1 VSLKSIL
8 HVNIQVPMAQWE
20 ACRQFYCDV
29 LGLKV
34 GPRPAFTSTGLWLYA
49 GESPIVHLVVRE
61 PSERAVQRG
70 HSALDHVSFD
80 CTGLAETLARLR
92 SQGVDY
98 RTSRVPG
105 LDILQVQ
112 CVDPVGVGVELSF
125 KDEQE
130 RESSSQPGT
139 TSR

>member
-1 VSLKSIL
+1 MSVNSIA
-8 HVNIQVPMAQWE
+8 HVNIRVPMREWE
-20 ACRQFYCDV
+20 VCRQFYCDV

-61 PSERAVQRG
+61 PSERSLQRG
-70 HSALDHVSFD
+70 HSVLDHVSFH

-98 RTSRVPG
+98 GISTVPG
-105 LDILQVQ
+105 LGILQVL

-125 KDEQE
+125 DE
-130 RESSSQPGT
+130 
-139 TSR
+139 